1 MPRFS
6 EPKRHQLARQQ
17 HVSDPRKNTEER
29 MGADFELV
37 NSNLI
42 TGAVALLES
51 MLLEIYQNISK
62 LAL

>member
-1 MPRFS
+1 
-6 EPKRHQLARQQ
+6 
-17 HVSDPRKNTEER
+17 
-29 MGADFELV
+29 MGADFKLV

-62 LAL
+62 LALWSSQIEFARVIHKTS